1 MGWVTA
7 AVVLANPAGSAAALI
22 IRRDRSGAVREQVE
36 CDEEEE
42 NEGPLLRVDA
52 REM

>member
-7 AVVLANPAGSAAALI
+7 AVVLANPAGSAAALV
-22 IRRDRSGAVREQVE
+22 IRRDRAAAVREQGE
-36 CDEEEE
+36 GDEEEE
-42 NEGPLLRVDA
+42 DEGPLLRVDA